1 MKPLEFVIKMEL
13 DGEQYYLKQAK
24 INEGNSLKTIF
35 LNLARDERK
44 HANILENKAKEL
56 DYELKDSKTLEEYK
70 NVFEDLDDFQ
80 VEIKEIPSQLDAYRM
95 ALEKEKE
102 SIELYEKMLE
112 DAVNEKEE
120 MLFKFLIK
128 EEKEHYRLLNDLVLL
143 VSRPEEWVE
152 SAEFGLREDY

>member
-1 MKPLEFVIKMEL
+1 
-13 DGEQYYLKQAK
+13 
-24 INEGNSLKTIF
+24 
-35 LNLARDERK
+35 
-44 HANILENKAKEL
+44 
-56 DYELKDSKTLEEYK
+56 
-70 NVFEDLDDFQ
+70 
-80 VEIKEIPSQLDAYRM
+80 M

-143 VSRPEEWVE
+143 VSRPEEW
-152 SAEFGLREDY
+152 

>member
-1 MKPLEFVIKMEL
+1 
-13 DGEQYYLKQAK
+13 
-24 INEGNSLKTIF
+24 
-35 LNLARDERK
+35 
-44 HANILENKAKEL
+44 
-56 DYELKDSKTLEEYK
+56 
-70 NVFEDLDDFQ
+70 
-80 VEIKEIPSQLDAYRM
+80 M

-112 DAVNEKEE
+112 DAVDEKEK

-128 EEKEHYRLLNDLVLL
+128 EEKEHYKLLNDLVLL

>member
-1 MKPLEFVIKMEL
+1 MKPLEFAIKMEL

-80 VEIKEIPSQLDAYRM
+80 VEIKEMPNQLDAYRM

-112 DAVNEKEE
+112 DAVDEKEE